1 MIMHVSLNTLAKYM
15 GVFMTGINRPKRLS
29 LSVCDLDF
37 VVLVCSVVFFGIS
50 RIDETSTKNHAHT
63 DFVVPEPFWLLQ
75 VSFNFLHPLPAS
87 GLKHKLHEHKC
98 SSTCVGLCGAAQRQ
112 FCH

>member
-1 MIMHVSLNTLAKYM
+1 M

-29 LSVCDLDF
+29 LSVCDLVF

-50 RIDETSTKNHAHT
+50 RIDEKSYENHALT
-63 DFVVPEPFWLLQ
+63 DFDCSRTIWLLQ
-75 VSFNFLHPLPAS
+75 VSLIFLHPLPAS
-87 GLKHKLHEHKC
+87 GLKHKIHEHKC
-98 SSTCVGLCGAAQRQ
+98 SSSCVGLCGAAQRQ